1 MPVCGE
7 CNPSKHFPKII
18 ALRRLAARYEG
29 TNPFLS
35 PYGLPM
41 LRYSSIPHLIA
52 FAALA
57 FVFWSMLRHHPRRQV
72 NSWLLAW
79 TFVLLHFTAQLLN
92 IGEGFWGT
100 VLATISLL
108 ALEMAG
114 IAFVHAASR
123 LDLAEEQPIGML
135 VWATALLTYGGLVV
149 WGVEA
154 PLPYYVAIAV
164 LAVSLCLVHFRV
176 RAKRTVADNVFS
188 FSSCLLLAILL
199 GVLVRRDL
207 MGYGIDA
214 TLSWLYLVAG
224 IRYWQQFDRKT
235 TGVLTAVFGFFAAAI
250 IFPVG
255 MLVRDAYEP
264 HLTIDAA
271 IRNLPKF
278 IIAIGILLT
287 FLEEEIGRTEHL
299 ALHDALT
306 GLPNRRLL
314 EDRLS
319 NMLERAERN
328 QTRAAIL
335 VVDLDGFKRI
345 NDTHGHAIG
354 DEFLREVS
362 LRLGKVVR
370 RADTLARSGGD
381 EFTVLVSDILQ
392 PNGAEILAQKLQME
406 LDRPIA
412 VRQLQLCVSGSI
424 GMAVYPDDGD
434 TADALCARADAD
446 MYRAKRHMKSSTEVP
461 TKESPSTVLS
471 SH

>member
-1 MPVCGE
+1 
-7 CNPSKHFPKII
+7 
-18 ALRRLAARYEG
+18 
-29 TNPFLS
+29 
-35 PYGLPM
+35 M
-41 LRYSSIPHLIA
+41 LRYSSIPHLVA

-57 FVFWSMLRHHPRRQV
+57 FVFWSMLRHHARRQV
-72 NSWLLAW
+72 NSWLVAW

-92 IGEGFWGT
+92 LGDGFWGT

-108 ALEMAG
+108 ALELAG

-123 LDLAEEQPIGML
+123 IDLLQEQPLGMFA
-135 VWATALLTYGGLVV
+135 WGTALLAYGTLVV

-154 PLPYYVAIAV
+154 KLPYYIAV
-164 LAVSLCLVHFRV
+164 AVLTVTLLAVHIAV
-176 RAKRTVADNVFS
+176 RSRRTRLDNFFS
-188 FSSCLLLAILL
+188 FAGTLLLAGLL
-199 GVLVRRDL
+199 AVLVRRDQV
-207 MGYGIDA
+207 GYGIDV

-224 IRYWQQFDRKT
+224 LRYWQRYQQKT
-235 TGVLTAVFGFFAAAI
+235 IGVLSAVFGFMAASLL
-250 IFPVG
+250 FP
-255 MLVRDAYEP
+255 LALILRDTYAP
-264 HLTIDAA
+264 HLRIDST

-314 EDRLS
+314 EDRLA

-328 QTRAAIL
+328 HTRAAIL
-335 VVDLDGFKRI
+335 VVDLDGFKQI
-345 NDTHGHAIG
+345 NDTHGHAVG
-354 DEFLREVS
+354 DDFLREVA

-392 PNGAEILAQKLQME
+392 PNGAKILAQKLQSE

-412 VRQLQLCVSGSI
+412 VRNLQLRVSGSI
-424 GMAVYPDDGD
+424 GIALYPEDGE
-434 TADALCARADAD
+434 TAEALCARADAD
-446 MYRAKRHMKSSTEVP
+446 MYRVKRHLKESTES
-461 TKESPSTVLS
+461 TEKESVPAVLS
-471 SH
+471 RR

>member
-1 MPVCGE
+1 
-7 CNPSKHFPKII
+7 
-18 ALRRLAARYEG
+18 
-29 TNPFLS
+29 
-35 PYGLPM
+35 M

-57 FVFWSMLRHHPRRQV
+57 FVFWSMLRHHSRRQV

-108 ALEMAG
+108 ALELAG

-123 LDLAEEQPIGML
+123 LDLAQEQPIGML
-135 VWATALLTYGGLVV
+135 AWATALLTYGALVV
-149 WGVEA
+149 WGIDA
-154 PLPYYVAIAV
+154 ALPYYIAIAV
-164 LAVSLCLVHFRV
+164 VAISLSVVHFRV
-176 RAKRTVADNVFS
+176 RAQRTLLDNIFS
-188 FSSCLLLAILL
+188 FTFGLLLPLLL
-199 GVLVRRDL
+199 GILVRQDKT
-207 MGYGIDA
+207 GYGIDA

-224 IRYWQQFDRKT
+224 IRYWQRYQHKT
-235 TGVLTAVFGFFAAAI
+235 IGVLTAVFGFLAASS
-250 IFPVG
+250 IFPIALIVKSTY
-255 MLVRDAYEP
+255 LP
-264 HLTIDAA
+264 HLTIDPA

-314 EDRLS
+314 EDRLA

-328 QTRAAIL
+328 HTRAAIL
-335 VVDLDGFKRI
+335 VVDLDGFKQI

-354 DEFLREVS
+354 DDFLREVA

-392 PNGAEILAQKLQME
+392 PNGAKILAHKLQVE

-412 VRQLQLCVSGSI
+412 VRQLQLCISGSI
-424 GMAVYPDDGD
+424 GVAVYPEDGE
-434 TADALCARADAD
+434 TADSLCARADAD
-446 MYRAKRHMKSSTEVP
+446 MYRAKRHSKGSPEPS
-461 TKESPSTVLS
+461 KESPSAILS
-471 SH
+471 PQ

>member
-1 MPVCGE
+1 
-7 CNPSKHFPKII
+7 
-18 ALRRLAARYEG
+18 
-29 TNPFLS
+29 
-35 PYGLPM
+35 M

-52 FAALA
+52 FAALV
-57 FVFWSMLRHHPRRQV
+57 FVFWSMLRHHSRRQV

-92 IGEGFWGT
+92 VGEGFWGT

-108 ALEMAG
+108 ALELAG
-114 IAFVHAASR
+114 IAFVRAASR
-123 LDLAEEQPIGML
+123 IDLAQEHPIGL
-135 VWATALLTYGGLVV
+135 LAWATALLTYGALVI

-154 PLPYYVAIAV
+154 TLPYYIAIAV

-176 RAKRTVADNVFS
+176 RAERTVADNVFS
-188 FSSCLLLAILL
+188 FASCLLLALLL
-199 GVLVRRDL
+199 GFLVHRDQ
-207 MGYGIDA
+207 MGYGIDV

-224 IRYWQQFDRKT
+224 IRYWQRFERKT
-235 TGVLTAVFGFFAAAI
+235 TGVLTAVFGFFAAAS

-255 MLVRDAYEP
+255 MLIRETYVP
-264 HLTIDAA
+264 HLKIDLA

-328 QTRAAIL
+328 HTRAAIL
-335 VVDLDGFKRI
+335 VVDLDGFKQI
-345 NDTHGHAIG
+345 NDNHGHAIG
-354 DEFLREVS
+354 DEFLREVC

-392 PNGAEILAQKLQME
+392 PNGAKILAQKLQTE

-424 GMAVYPDDGD
+424 GVAVYPEDGE
-434 TADALCARADAD
+434 TAEALCARADAD
-446 MYRAKRHMKSSTEVP
+446 MYRAKRHSKSSTELP
-461 TKESPSTVLS
+461 TKETPSIILSPR
-471 SH
+471 

>member
-1 MPVCGE
+1 MME
-7 CNPSKHFPKII
+7 QIRFP
-18 ALRRLAARYEG
+18 G
-29 TNPFLS
+29 
-35 PYGLPM
+35 GLPM

-57 FVFWSMLRHHPRRQV
+57 FVFWSMLRHHARRQV

-92 IGEGFWGT
+92 FGEGFWGT

-123 LDLAEEQPIGML
+123 IDLAQAQPIAIL
-135 VWATALLTYGGLVV
+135 SWAAALLAYGTLVV

-154 PLPYYVAIAV
+154 TLPYYVAIAV
-164 LAVSLCLVHFRV
+164 LAISLCVAHFKV
-176 RAKRTVADNVFS
+176 RAERTLRDNILS
-188 FSSCLLLAILL
+188 FSSGLLLALLL
-199 GVLVRRDL
+199 GILVRHDQT
-207 MGYGIDA
+207 GYGIDA

-224 IRYWQQFDRKT
+224 VRYWQRYERKT
-235 TGVLTAVFGFFAAAI
+235 IGVLTAVFGFLAASF
-250 IFPVG
+250 IFPIAL
-255 MLVRDAYEP
+255 MVREAYVP
-264 HLTIDAA
+264 HLTIGAS

-287 FLEEEIGRTEHL
+287 FLEEEMGRTEYL

-314 EDRLS
+314 EDRMA

-328 QTRAAIL
+328 HTGAAIL

-354 DEFLREVS
+354 DEFLREVA

-370 RADTLARSGGD
+370 KADTLARSGGD

-392 PNGAEILAQKLQME
+392 PNGAKILAQKLQME

-424 GMAVYPDDGD
+424 GVAVYPEDGE
-434 TADALCARADAD
+434 TADSLCARADAD
-446 MYRAKRHMKSSTEVP
+446 MYRAKRHSKASHESP
-461 TKESPSTVLS
+461 AKESSSVILS
-471 SH
+471 SQ

>member
-1 MPVCGE
+1 
-7 CNPSKHFPKII
+7 
-18 ALRRLAARYEG
+18 
-29 TNPFLS
+29 
-35 PYGLPM
+35 M

-57 FVFWSMLRHHPRRQV
+57 FVFWSMLRHHARRQV

-92 IGEGFWGT
+92 IGDGFWGT

-108 ALEMAG
+108 TLDLAG

-123 LDLAEEQPIGML
+123 IDLAQEQPISML
-135 VWATALLTYGGLVV
+135 AWATALLTYGALVV
-149 WGVEA
+149 WGVDA
-154 PLPYYVAIAV
+154 KLPYYVVIAV
-164 LAVSLCLVHFRV
+164 LAISICVVHFRV
-176 RAKRTVADNVFS
+176 RAERTLLDNVLS
-188 FSSCLLLAILL
+188 FSSGLLLALLL
-199 GVLVRRDL
+199 GILVLRGQ

-224 IRYWQQFDRKT
+224 IRYWQRYRLKT
-235 TGVLTAVFGFFAAAI
+235 IGVFTAVCGFLAASF
-250 IFPVG
+250 IFPIA
-255 MLVRDAYEP
+255 LIVRVTYFP
-264 HLTIDAA
+264 HLTIDPA
-271 IRNLPKF
+271 IKNLPKF

-314 EDRLS
+314 EDRMA

-328 QTRAAIL
+328 RTRAAIL
-335 VVDLDGFKRI
+335 VVDLDGFKQI
-345 NDTHGHAIG
+345 NDTHGHAVG
-354 DEFLREVS
+354 DEFLREVA

-392 PNGAEILAQKLQME
+392 PNGAQILAQKLQRE

-412 VRQLQLCVSGSI
+412 VRQLRLRVSGSS
-424 GMAVYPDDGD
+424 GVAVYPEDGE
-434 TADALCARADAD
+434 TADSLCARADAD
-446 MYRAKRHMKSSTEVP
+446 MYRAKRHLKSLTEP
-461 TKESPSTVLS
+461 PAKESPSVILS
-471 SH
+471 PQ

>member
-1 MPVCGE
+1 MMVQIR
-7 CNPSKHFPKII
+7 F
-18 ALRRLAARYEG
+18 
-29 TNPFLS
+29 

-41 LRYSSIPHLIA
+41 LHYSSIPHLIA

-72 NSWLLAW
+72 NFWLLAW

-92 IGEGFWGT
+92 LGESFWGT

-108 ALEMAG
+108 SLEIAG

-123 LDLAEEQPIGML
+123 IDLAQEQPIGML
-135 VWATALLTYGGLVV
+135 VWAGALLTYGALVV

-154 PLPYYVAIAV
+154 ALPYYIAIAV
-164 LAVSLCLVHFRV
+164 LAVSLCVVHFRV
-176 RAKRTVADNVFS
+176 RTRRTLQDNVLS
-188 FSSCLLLAILL
+188 FSSVLLLALLLAIL
-199 GVLVRRDL
+199 VRRNQT
-207 MGYGIDA
+207 GYGIDA
-214 TLSWLYLVAG
+214 TLSWLYLLAG
-224 IRYWQQFDRKT
+224 VRYWQRYQQKT
-235 TGVLTAVFGFFAAAI
+235 TGVLTAVFGFLAASF
-250 IFPVG
+250 IFP
-255 MLVRDAYEP
+255 MALVLRAMYIP
-264 HLTIDAA
+264 HLTIGSS

-314 EDRLS
+314 EDRMA

-328 QTRAAIL
+328 HTRAAIL
-335 VVDLDGFKRI
+335 VVDLDGFKQI
-345 NDTHGHAIG
+345 NDTHGHAVG
-354 DEFLREVS
+354 DEFLREVA

-392 PNGAEILAQKLQME
+392 PNGAKILVQKLQTE

-412 VRQLQLCVSGSI
+412 VRQMQLCISGSI
-424 GMAVYPDDGD
+424 GMAVYPEDGE
-434 TADALCARADAD
+434 TADSLCARADAD
-446 MYRAKRHMKSSTEVP
+446 MYRAKRHSKASTESP
-461 TKESPSTVLS
+461 AKETLPATLS
-471 SH
+471 SQ

>member
-1 MPVCGE
+1 
-7 CNPSKHFPKII
+7 
-18 ALRRLAARYEG
+18 
-29 TNPFLS
+29 
-35 PYGLPM
+35 M

-57 FVFWSMLRHHPRRQV
+57 FVFWSMLRNHARKQI

-79 TFVLLHFTAQLLN
+79 TFVLLHFASQALN
-92 IGEGFWGT
+92 LGDGFWGT
-100 VLATISLL
+100 VLATVSLL
-108 ALEMAG
+108 ALDLAG
-114 IAFVHAASR
+114 IAFIHAASR
-123 LDLAEEQPIGML
+123 LDLFEEQRALLI
-135 VWATALLTYGGLVV
+135 VWATALLAYSSMVV

-154 PLPYYVAIAV
+154 VLPYYLVVAVMA
-164 LAVSLCLVHFRV
+164 ASLSLLHFRV
-176 RAKRTVADNVFS
+176 RAKRSTSDNVFS
-188 FSSCLLLAILL
+188 FLSGLLLPLLL
-199 GVLVRRDL
+199 GALVYRHQ

-224 IRYWQQFDRKT
+224 VRYWQQFEEKT
-235 TGVLTAVFGFFAAAI
+235 IGVLTAVCGFVAASA

-255 MLVRDAYEP
+255 MLIRQMYLP
-264 HLTIDAA
+264 HLRIDATV
-271 IRNLPKF
+271 RNLPKF

-314 EDRLS
+314 EDRMA

-335 VVDLDGFKRI
+335 VVDLDGFKQV
-345 NDTHGHAIG
+345 NDKHGHAVG
-354 DEFLREVS
+354 DEFLREVA

-392 PNGAEILAQKLQME
+392 PDGAKILAQKLQME

-412 VRQLQLCVSGSI
+412 VRHLQLCVSGSI
-424 GMAVYPDDGD
+424 GVAVYPDDGGTGD
-434 TADALCARADAD
+434 SLSARADAD
-446 MYRAKRHMKSSTEVP
+446 MYQAKRHAKSSANNP
-461 TKESPSTVLS
+461 AKKSPATVLS
-471 SH
+471 SQ